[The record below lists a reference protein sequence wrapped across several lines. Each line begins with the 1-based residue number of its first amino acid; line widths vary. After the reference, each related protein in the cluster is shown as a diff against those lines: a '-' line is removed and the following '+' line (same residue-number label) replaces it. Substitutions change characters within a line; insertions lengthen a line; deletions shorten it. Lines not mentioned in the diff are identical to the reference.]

1 MNTEIRN
8 TWIIATLVALVAG
21 GFLLVCRAQKPTDN
35 IVRLKEKVESC
46 KMLTVVQDEAGY
58 GIEVPDFFQEVP
70 TDERATMRFRHIDP
84 QTGVQLGMVAYLE
97 FCPGCTVD
105 GELEALA
112 QDLQERG
119 YGKMFSVEKGE
130 EYFFVES
137 PMFPPSNPAAGHV
150 DCEKTYIYGELG
162 VAISL
167 HFYYP
172 PAYRS
177 AVDRIIASVKAWEP
191 YEE

>member
-1 MNTEIRN
+1 M
-8 TWIIATLVALVAG
+8 IISMRENVAITALAMG
-21 GFLLVCRAQKPTDN
+21 CLLQTYAAILPTDD
-35 IVRLKEKVESC
+35 ISRVKEKFENC
-46 KMLTVVQDEAGY
+46 KMLTVEQDELGY
-58 GIEVPDFFQEVP
+58 VIKVPDFFQEVP
-70 TDERATMRFRHIDP
+70 TDERATMRFRYIEP
-84 QTGVQLGMVAYLE
+84 QTGVQFGLSAYLD
-97 FCPGCTVD
+97 FCPDCTVD
-105 GELEALA
+105 GELEKLA
-112 QDLQERG
+112 QDLLERG
-119 YGKMFSVEKGE
+119 YGRMFSVEKGE